1 MGEKMS
7 LEDKFLKK
15 AEIFNKQIEIKNE
28 ECEKAKKFIA
38 LVLEK
43 LQRTQYMELVF
54 LNCTQ
59 NREYV
64 IIGKGWVG
72 TKTSDGELTFELAPD
87 LNPCIGKKEYSAKT
101 LLAAIASPDRA
112 EIQIN
117 EIRRHLFNSSYFKKL
132 DTFLSSE

>member
-1 MGEKMS
+1 MEKQIT
-7 LEDKFLKK
+7 LEEKFLKT

-28 ECEKAKKFIA
+28 ECQKAKKFIA

-43 LQRTQYMELVF
+43 LQRTQYMELAF
-54 LNCTQ
+54 INCSQ

-72 TKTSDGELTFELAPD
+72 TKTSDGELTFELAAD
-87 LNPCIGKKEYSAKT
+87 LNPCMGRKEYSAKT
-101 LLAAIASPDRA
+101 ILAAIASPDRA

-117 EIRRHLFNSSYFKKL
+117 EIRRHLFNSSYFKNV
-132 DTFLSSE
+132 DAFLSPK